1 MPKKRYAQLLED
13 KDLRRWYD
21 NLARGSVITADVYLR
36 RLGGFCKDYKQNPQ
50 ILSEMKEE
58 ELYNL
63 LLDAV
68 SDLEHKGYAGSYQQ
82 SILKAIRSWLAFNG
96 RTITRKIKIKGAYE
110 TPSLAKERVP
120 TQPELKKIFLAGNN
134 QQRAACSLLAH
145 SGLRIQVLGNYKGTG
160 GLRLG
165 DLPGLKVE
173 DKSIEFEQIPL
184 QIVVRPGLSKAGHLY
199 FTFLSQ
205 EGCDYLKDYLEERL
219 RKGEKLN
226 EDSPLIT
233 PKIPKR
239 PFITSI
245 KVGDLIR
252 KALRKAGFEWRP
264 YVLRSYFDTQLML
277 AESKGCCLRDYRTF
291 WMGHKGDIEHTYTT
305 NKGKLPPDII
315 EDMREAYKKSQ
326 EFLQTEVMIPK
337 EKEIKDIFKKQ
348 FLRMSGFS
356 EEEAR
361 EFLEKNPSDEELKR
375 VVRERLLG
383 NNLQRDGNGK
393 LRQKVVL
400 LEELGKYLEEGW
412 EFVTQLQDNKA
423 IVCFSER

>member
-1 MPKKRYAQLLED
+1 MPEKKYAELLKD
-13 KDLRRWYD
+13 KELRRWYD
-21 NLARGSVITADVYLR
+21 NVARGSVITADIYLR
-36 RLGGFCKDYKQNPQ
+36 RLGGFCKDFNQTPKG
-50 ILSEMKEE
+50 LLKMKEK

-63 LLDAV
+63 LLDAI
-68 SDLEHKGYAGSYQQ
+68 SDLEQKGHAGSYQQ
-82 SILKAIRSWLAFNG
+82 SILKAVRSWLNFNG
-96 RTITRKIKIKGAYE
+96 KTITRKIKIKGAYE

-160 GLRLG
+160 GLKLG
-165 DLPGLKVE
+165 DLPGLKVQ

-205 EGCDYLKDYLEERL
+205 EGCNYLKDYLEERL
-219 RKGEKLN
+219 RKEEKLN

-277 AESKGCCLRDYRTF
+277 AESKGYCLRDYRTF
-291 WMGHKGDIEHTYTT
+291 FMGHKGDIEHTYTT
-305 NKGKLPPDII
+305 NKGKLPPNII
-315 EDMREAYKKSQ
+315 EDMRQAYQKSQ
-326 EFLQTEVMIPK
+326 EFLQTETTTPK
-337 EKEIKDIFKKQ
+337 EKEIKLIFKKEFLSMAGFTEEEVAQ
-348 FLRMSGFS
+348 FL
-356 EEEAR
+356 A
-361 EFLEKNPSDEELKR
+361 KNPTDEELKKA
-375 VVRERLLG
+375 VREKLLG
-383 NNLQRDGNGK
+383 KDLQPNGNGK
-393 LRQKVVL
+393 LRQKVVSSA
-400 LEELGKYLEEGW
+400 ELGKYLEEGW
-412 EFVTQLQDNKA
+412 EFVTQLRDNKA
-423 IVCFSER
+423 IVRFSEN

>member
-1 MPKKRYAQLLED
+1 MPEKKYAELLKD
-13 KDLRRWYD
+13 KELRRWYD
-21 NLARGSVITADVYLR
+21 NVARGSVITADIYLR
-36 RLGGFCKDYKQNPQ
+36 RLGGFCKDYKQTPKG
-50 ILSEMKEE
+50 LLKMKEK

-68 SDLEHKGYAGSYQQ
+68 SDLEQKGYAGSYQQ
-82 SILKAIRSWLAFNG
+82 SILKAVKSWLNFNG
-96 RTITRKIKIKGAYE
+96 KTITRKIKIKGAYE

-134 QQRAACSLLAH
+134 QQRVACSLLAH
-145 SGLRIQVLGNYKGTG
+145 SGLRIQVLGNYKGIG
-160 GLRLG
+160 GLKLG

-184 QIVVRPGLSKAGHLY
+184 RIVVRPELSKAGHLY

-205 EGCDYLKDYLEERL
+205 EGCNYLKDYLEERL

-277 AESKGCCLRDYRTF
+277 AESKGYCLRDYRTF
-291 WMGHKGDIEHTYTT
+291 FMGHKGDIEHTYTT
-305 NKGKLPPDII
+305 NKGKLPPNII
-315 EDMREAYKKSQ
+315 EDMRGAYKKSQ
-326 EFLQTEVMIPK
+326 EFLQTEVTIPR
-337 EKEIKDIFKKQ
+337 EKEIKDIFKKE

-356 EEEAR
+356 EKETKG
-361 EFLEKNPSDEELKR
+361 FLDGNPTDEELKKA
-375 VVRERLLG
+375 VREKLLG
-383 NNLQRDGNGK
+383 KNLQPNGNGK
-393 LRQKVVL
+393 LRQKLVSSA
-400 LEELGKYLEEGW
+400 ELGKYLEEGW
-412 EFVTQLQDNKA
+412 EFITQLQDNRA